1 MRRGAIVLATI
12 AAAACGA
19 GKNPS
24 RIPEGDGPLVAVYRA
39 EITGSTGAS
48 SRKARLL
55 VWAAAP
61 DRLHAELLPPIGGSP
76 VTLDAGEGRAVLVDV
91 SERTA
96 YVGEGGPDAVA
107 SLTGVRIGVAD
118 AVDALLTGASPE
130 GARIEREGGAEGALP
145 DRFSIEVGGAKVALT
160 RLRWERGASGD
171 TEIGTGIPPPGW
183 RVRPLAEWER

>member
-1 MRRGAIVLATI
+1 MRREAIVLVTI

-39 EITGSTGAS
+39 EITRGAGAS
-48 SRKARLL
+48 SKKARLL

-61 DRLHAELLPPIGGSP
+61 DRLHAELLPPVGGSP
-76 VTLDAGEGRAVLVDV
+76 VTLDAGGGRAVLVDV

-96 YVGEGGPDAVA
+96 YVGDAGPDAVA
-107 SLTGVRIGVAD
+107 SLTGVKIGVAD

-130 GARIEREGGAEGALP
+130 GARIERQGGAEGALP
-145 DRFSIEVGGAKVALT
+145 DRFSIEVGEARVALT
-160 RLRWERGASGD
+160 RLRWERGAAGGV
-171 TEIGTGIPPPGW
+171 EIGTGTPPAGW